1 MEWFRSKVDHQIEL
15 EWKGTSRMEL
25 HESKWNIMEWFRST
39 WNRMDIM
46 DQFGKE
52 ENHLDQT
59 DLKWNWNHIEIEW
72 NYLDQVGTEWNCFDQ
87 NGI

>member
-72 NYLDQVGTEWNCFDQ
+72 NFLDQVGTEWNNMELF
-87 NGI
+87 G

>member
-1 MEWFRSKVDHQIEL
+1 MEWFRSN
-15 EWKGTSRMEL
+15 WY
-25 HESKWNIMEWFRST
+25 
-39 WNRMDIM
+39 RMDIM
-46 DQFGKE
+46 DQIGKE
-52 ENHLDQT
+52 GSHLDQT